1 MKDFTNQLKELP
13 HKPGVYLMFNVDNEV
28 IYVGKAIDLFRRVH
42 SYFTPSQRGKSPK
55 VVAMVEKVDRFEY
68 IVVENEVEALVLES
82 NFIKEHDP
90 YYNILLRDDKQYP
103 YIHIPKE
110 TFPRILKVRQ
120 VGEDGGDYFGPFPNA
135 YAVNDIIRL
144 LQRIFKIRTCRLDFD
159 AGQRLKRPCL
169 NYFID
174 QCPAPCVDKADEGK
188 YMAAMDEVRNFLKG
202 KDGEIR
208 AYLQSEMQS
217 AAEELNFERA
227 ARFRDDLF
235 HLDDLQER
243 QKVTFT
249 RRKDADVVA
258 FARGVH
264 HITIQVFFV
273 RDGKL
278 VDREHFEMK
287 EAFQEEGG
295 EIISSFLKQFYL
307 QATYI
312 PSQVLVGTLPVDQ
325 RAIEEFLS
333 DRRGARVSILVPQRG
348 DKRALVEMAQK
359 NAEEELVKLERRTHR
374 KNRSKDRGI
383 KQLEDLLGLEGLD
396 RVEAYDIS
404 NISGVQNV
412 GSMVVFRR
420 EKKDPKEYRKFKI
433 KTVEGPD
440 EYASQR
446 EMVSR
451 RFDHGLKDRAE
462 GRSQQTGFGAFPDLI
477 LMDGGLGQVH
487 LVEEILK
494 GRDLS
499 IPVVGM
505 VKDDKHVTR
514 ALIYQEKEYSL
525 DLSSSLYKYLYA
537 VQEEVHRF
545 AINYHRKLRSKDM
558 VKSVLDEIPGIGPV
572 RRQALLREFGSV
584 EKIKKASL
592 ESLTKIKGM
601 DRQSGQ
607 NVYAYFHPVK
617 GEKEEG

>member
-1 MKDFTNQLKELP
+1 MKDFTQQLKELP
-13 HKPGVYLMFNVDNEV
+13 HQPGVYLMFNEENEV

-42 SYFTPSQRGKSPK
+42 SYFTPSRHGKSPK
-55 VVAMVEKVDRFEY
+55 VLAMVEKVDRFEY

-110 TFPRILKVRQ
+110 KFPRILKVRQ
-120 VGEDGGDYFGPFPNA
+120 VGEGGGDYFGPFPNA

-144 LQRIFKIRTCRLDFD
+144 LQRVFKIRTCRLDFD
-159 AGQRLKRPCL
+159 AGQTLKRPCL

-174 QCPAPCVDKADEGK
+174 QCPAPCVGKADEEA
-188 YMAAMDEVRNFLKG
+188 YMAAIDEVRDFLKG
-202 KDGEIR
+202 RDEEIR
-208 AYLQSEMQS
+208 SYLHSEMTR
-217 AAEELNFERA
+217 AAHDLNFERA
-227 ARFRDDLF
+227 ARFRDDLL

-243 QKVTFT
+243 QKVSFT

-258 FARGVH
+258 FARGVN

-287 EAFQEEGG
+287 EAFQEEGE

-312 PSQVLVGTLPVDQ
+312 PSEVLVGTLPTDQ
-325 RAIEEFLS
+325 RAIEKFLTEQ
-333 DRRGARVSILVPQRG
+333 RGSKVSLLVPQRG
-348 DKRALVEMAQK
+348 DKRALLRTAQN
-359 NAEEELVKLERRTHR
+359 NAEEELVKLERRANR
-374 KNRSKDRGI
+374 KERSKDRGI
-383 KQLEDLLGLEGLD
+383 KELEALLGLNEVG

-412 GSMVVFRR
+412 GSMVVFHR
-420 EKKDPKEYRKFKI
+420 EKKHPKEYRKFKI

-451 RFDHGLKDRAE
+451 RFDHGLRDREA
-462 GRSQQTGFGAFPDLI
+462 GKSRKTGFAAFPDLI

-487 LVEEILK
+487 LVEKILRD
-494 GRDLS
+494 RDLS

-505 VKDDKHVTR
+505 VKDDRHVTR
-514 ALIYQEKEYSL
+514 ALVYRDLEYELKLTSPL
-525 DLSSSLYKYLYA
+525 HKYLYA

-545 AINYHRKLRSKDM
+545 AISYHRKLRSKDM
-558 VKSVLDEIPGIGPV
+558 VHSVLDEIPGIGPI
-572 RRQALLREFGSV
+572 RRQALLRELGSV
-584 EKIKKASL
+584 ESVKAADLDRL
-592 ESLTKIKGM
+592 ERVPGM
-601 DRQSGQ
+601 NQRAAQ
-607 NVYAYFHPVK
+607 NVFDHFHPK
-617 GEKEEG
+617 NTEEEG